1 MICMICHD
9 SNLQLLKICFC
20 NESLVCE
27 SCLRKLNF
35 NRTDIC
41 PICREPLRVK
51 VVNDSRKKIK
61 IISKIIFFILLI
73 TFVDIYPIFY
83 FISINNENNSDS
95 LFYNKT
101 FQYVCST
108 LVTFIVL
115 PLIYFQLNNFL
126 IDRNPVRMINKDATF
141 YITVLTIS
149 NIIYSIVL
157 SVVGQESTFFL
168 YYFASI
174 IIPFYILPF
183 GIMIMNILSQYLQNV
198 IDFIEDYSKVNLI
211 QSHETILI

>member
-1 MICMICHD
+1 
-9 SNLQLLKICFC
+9 
-20 NESLVCE
+20 
-27 SCLRKLNF
+27 
-35 NRTDIC
+35 
-41 PICREPLRVK
+41 
-51 VVNDSRKKIK
+51 
-61 IISKIIFFILLI
+61 
-73 TFVDIYPIFY
+73 
-83 FISINNENNSDS
+83 
-95 LFYNKT
+95 
-101 FQYVCST
+101 
-108 LVTFIVL
+108 
-115 PLIYFQLNNFL
+115 
-126 IDRNPVRMINKDATF
+126 MINKDATF

>member
-27 SCLRKLNF
+27 GCLKKLNF
-35 NRTDIC
+35 NRTDLC

-126 IDRNPVRMINKDATF
+126 IDRSPARMINKDATF

>member
-35 NRTDIC
+35 NRTDLC

-83 FISINNENNSDS
+83 FISINNENNCDS

-126 IDRNPVRMINKDATF
+126 IDRSPVRMINKDATF

>member
-35 NRTDIC
+35 NRTDLC

-149 NIIYSIVL
+149 NVIYSIVL
-157 SVVGQESTFFL
+157 SVIGQESTFFL

>member
-149 NIIYSIVL
+149 NVIYSIVL

>member
-149 NIIYSIVL
+149 NVIYSIVL
-157 SVVGQESTFFL
+157 SVIGQESTFFL

>member
-35 NRTDIC
+35 NRTDLC

-126 IDRNPVRMINKDATF
+126 IDRSPVRMINKDATF

>member
-9 SNLQLLKICFC
+9 SNVQLIKICFC

-27 SCLRKLNF
+27 SCLKKLNF
-35 NRTDIC
+35 NRTDLC
-41 PICREPLRVK
+41 PICREPLRVE
-51 VVNDSRKKIK
+51 VVNDSGKKIK

-83 FISINNENNSDS
+83 FISINNETHTDS
-95 LFYNKT
+95 LFYNKS
-101 FQYVCST
+101 FQYVAST
-108 LVTFIVL
+108 LATFIVL
-115 PLIYFQLNNFL
+115 PLLYFQLNNFL
-126 IDRNPVRMINKDATF
+126 INRRPIRMINKDATF
-141 YITVLTIS
+141 YITVLTIA
-149 NIIYSIVL
+149 NLIYSIVL
-157 SVVGQESTFFL
+157 SVIGQESTFFL

-198 IDFIEDYSKVNLI
+198 IDFIEDYSKINLI

>member
-149 NIIYSIVL
+149 NVIYSIVL
-157 SVVGQESTFFL
+157 SVIGQESTFFL

-198 IDFIEDYSKVNLI
+198 IDFIEDYSKINLI